1 MFVRE
6 SAEMS
11 PIFLS
16 LKIVGSDVH
25 VVACITVLFLL
36 NFYQHFLMLF
46 CSFDVANAIIIFSFN
61 CSTFARI
68 HDPISKNPTVTGDRG
83 GQGILPLQSIQYW

>member
-36 NFYQHFLMLF
+36 NFDEHSLMCYF
-46 CSFDVANAIIIFSFN
+46 VVSM
-61 CSTFARI
+61 
-68 HDPISKNPTVTGDRG
+68 
-83 GQGILPLQSIQYW
+83 LQTL